1 MSAVCLA
8 ILGPTASGKS
18 AVALHLAR
26 RLGAEI
32 ISCDSMQVYRGLDIG
47 TAKPTP
53 AEREMVCHH
62 LIDCLD
68 LDAPYDASRFAE
80 AARQSLAAIAGRG
93 RRALLVGG
101 SGLYAR
107 ALIYGFNMLPADRT
121 LAACLVAEWKA
132 PGGQARLT
140 AELEAAV
147 SDRQQIPAE
156 IYLNPRRLLRACEVL
171 RLTGSPPWELTD
183 RQATPD
189 PRFRQYCL
197 LPEFG
202 LLRERIRQ
210 RTVAMLEAG
219 WVAEALRAEQAGLLT
234 SPTARQALGYRDIL
248 AAWHQQPPLPPAALT
263 ELLTNRTIQYAR
275 RQMTWFR
282 RQHPGAV
289 LIEFPATEWRT
300 ETIVATIEKDV
311 RDHG

>member
-1 MSAVCLA
+1 MKTACLA
-8 ILGPTASGKS
+8 ILGPTACGKS
-18 AVALHLAR
+18 AVALQLAR
-26 RLGAEI
+26 RLEAEI

-53 AEREMVCHH
+53 VERDMVVHH

-68 LDAPYDASRFAE
+68 LNAPYDASRFVE
-80 AARQSLAAIAGRG
+80 AARHSLTEISASGRQ
-93 RRALLVGG
+93 ALLVGG

-107 ALIYGFNMLPADRT
+107 ALIYGFNMLPADPT
-121 LAACLVAEWKA
+121 LAARLIAECQA
-132 PGGQARLT
+132 PGGQDRLT

-147 SDRQQIPAE
+147 QDRQQIPAE

-171 RLTGSPPWELTD
+171 RLTGRPPWELTN
-183 RQATPD
+183 RQTTPD

-197 LPEFG
+197 LPDFA
-202 LLRERIRQ
+202 LLRQRIRQ
-210 RTVAMLEAG
+210 RTLAMLEAG

-234 SPTARQALGYRDIL
+234 APTARQALGYRDII
-248 AAWHQQPPLPPAALT
+248 AARHQQPPLPPDALA
-263 ELLTNRTIQYAR
+263 ELLTNRTVQYAR

-289 LIEFPATEWRT
+289 LIELPAMEWRT